1 MGTVLFSGGGSGGP
15 SSDDC
20 TATKAQVLSGYTAV
34 TKDSGDDIAEGT
46 MANQGAKTA
55 ALNCGASYTI
65 PAGYHNGSGVIRAN
79 SLASQTGNATAEDK
93 YVMKGKTYWKD
104 GVLRTGTMETQ
115 SAISFS
121 AAARSHNTI
130 RISWKN
136 PAKGPW
142 QGVIIRMSTSVT
154 PGTSGGTEK
163 YRGAG
168 NNPNQAGGDNYVD
181 ITGLTYE
188 TTYYFTCMSYFTGL
202 DNAGVANVQAK
213 TPEWWDTSNAQSMAI
228 WVTPSKFPTVLNDV
242 DGKFKNM
249 VWSAEGAKAIA
260 GSAYALNALAK
271 NKKACMYANLSAT
284 IPSYYDTIVNS
295 LANTGYFSKKAEF
308 NVSPSYRVTSSSGD
322 YSTDKAVYSA
332 YPTGRDITNTS
343 TWQDSF
349 TGETGTIVVTN
360 KHTYG
365 YNGNTPPSS
374 AYNGVDVESLGGEK
388 YNGTTLN
395 TVYEHGSYENGAAN
409 HEPYKKYAAAGL
421 ANVFNARFTSESMV
435 DGSITTTKNVVCF
448 GPAVFSCYWWDQ
460 NSRGDDITGTKTA
473 QFYGNL
479 YTCL

>member
-55 ALNCGASYTI
+55 ALNCGTSYTI

-142 QGVIIRMSTSVT
+142 QGVIIRMSTSGT

-213 TPEWWDTSNAQSMAI
+213 TSEWWDTSNAQSMAI